1 VVEARLA
8 VVETHV
14 EYMRAAVDEIRATQ
28 LEIRDAQLKAAAA
41 DHARKSLVVK
51 IASVC
56 GTGFGLVGSGV
67 GWLVSH
73 GKIPLALALLL
84 YAAPVSAQRAPQLGE
99 PAVRA
104 WVLKIKAC
112 PQGKGMCK
120 MPKPWPVGSQAACE
134 IAERSIREALP
145 LMPPGLNVTLE
156 CLVVRDETIGS

>member
-1 VVEARLA
+1 VEARLA

-14 EYMRAAVDEIRATQ
+14 QYMRQAVDEIRATQ
-28 LEIRDAQLKAAAA
+28 LEIRDQQLKAAAA
-41 DHARKSLVVK
+41 DQARKSVVVK

-67 GWLVSH
+67 GWLLSN
-73 GKIPLALALLL
+73 GKLPLAIALLFL
-84 YAAPVSAQRAPQLGE
+84 ASPVAAQRAPQADEL
-99 PAVRA
+99 AVRA

-120 MPKPWPVGSQAACE
+120 MRRAPVGSQAACE
-134 IAERSIREALP
+134 ISERSIREALP

-156 CLVVRDETIGS
+156 CLVERDATINS